1 MLSACSTHFQTLFSH
16 TPLNAPLNN
25 QLYVIL
31 DGTRADDLQILLHFM
46 YRGEAYLHQDRI
58 NSVLRTAEVLQV
70 KGLSEGPRSLEVN
83 DQLQP
88 PLQRWSPPPPQQQQ
102 QQQAPPPQQSPSPH
116 HRGSV
121 GIMGS
126 MKRKAEV
133 QHHHQQPQQ
142 HAHHRER
149 EREHLRTM
157 SPPPPASLPPP
168 SSLPSHVRSVSPSEH
183 YPYPSSSRD
192 AFGVY
197 GSAFRGMG
205 HFGGS
210 TRGSADPRSASYSPS
225 RDANPGRSSSTGGV
239 NIKSSCSSPA
249 GPRAPSGNMYNVHL
263 SKEEPVDRDDPYDIV
278 RSSSGG
284 GRPEPLMDRHTPS
297 DKGHFE
303 RRSTGGCDRSS
314 SRGSPPSPAPTP
326 GSVSSMGKSTPV
338 GGVGGV
344 FPSDS
349 TTADRE
355 LGNGLGLRGSYKESP
370 SRMRRP
376 SEDQEPPN
384 KLYIDYRGTRDE
396 LMRMSTSNASPDRR
410 TEPGN
415 NLCKAVNLKKISPII
430 AESQVTVKVYFLIGH
445 SSTTKI

>member
-16 TPLNAPLNN
+16 TPINAPINN

-88 PLQRWSPPPPQQQQ
+88 PLQRWSPPPPQPQQ
-102 QQQAPPPQQSPSPH
+102 PPPQQQQSPSPH

-133 QHHHQQPQQ
+133 QHHHHQPPQQ
-142 HAHHRER
+142 QQQHHGQ
-149 EREHLRTM
+149 HLRDRDRDLRMM
-157 SPPPPASLPPP
+157 SPPPQPSLPPP
-168 SSLPSHVRSVSPSEH
+168 NSLPSHVRSVSPSEH

-197 GSAFRGMG
+197 GSAFRGMS

-210 TRGSADPRSASYSPS
+210 SRGSADPRSASYSPS
-225 RDANPGRSSSTGGV
+225 RDAPPGRSASTGGV
-239 NIKSSCSSPA
+239 KSTCSSPA
-249 GPRAPSGNMYNVHL
+249 APRAPSGNMYGVHI
-263 SKEEPVDRDDPYDIV
+263 SKEEPVERDDPYDIV

-284 GRPEPLMDRHTPS
+284 GRVPDNMLDRHTPS
-297 DKGHFE
+297 DKNDRHFDA
-303 RRSTGGCDRSS
+303 RRSGGGCDRSS

-326 GSVSSMGKSTPV
+326 GSVSSLGKSTPV
-338 GGVGGV
+338 GAG

-349 TTADRE
+349 TTVDRE
-355 LGNGLGLRGSYKESP
+355 SGNGLGIRGSYKESP
-370 SRMRRP
+370 SRLRRT
-376 SEDQEPPN
+376 SEDMEPPN
-384 KLYIDYRGTRDE
+384 SKQYIEYRGTRE
-396 LMRMSTSNASPDRR
+396 EQLLRMRNSTNESPVDGR
-410 TEPGN
+410 TNSGYYKYIFQYQTN
-415 NLCKAVNLKKISPII
+415 CFK
-430 AESQVTVKVYFLIGH
+430 
-445 SSTTKI
+445 

>member
-16 TPLNAPLNN
+16 TPINAPINN

-88 PLQRWSPPPPQQQQ
+88 PLQRWSPPPPQTSQSSQ
-102 QQQAPPPQQSPSPH
+102 QQSPSPL

-126 MKRKAEV
+126 MKRKSEV
-133 QHHHQQPQQ
+133 HHHHQHHQSSQ
-142 HAHHRER
+142 HHGHHSRER
-149 EREHLRTM
+149 DRDHLRMM
-157 SPPPPASLPPP
+157 SPPPPAALPPP
-168 SSLPSHVRSVSPSEH
+168 PPISPNDH
-183 YPYPSSSRD
+183 YSYPSSSRD

-197 GSAFRGMG
+197 GSAFRGLPP
-205 HFGGS
+205 FGNS
-210 TRGSADPRSASYSPS
+210 SRGSADPRSTSYSPS
-225 RDANPGRSSSTGGV
+225 RDAPTGRSASTGGTGV
-239 NIKSSCSSPA
+239 KSSCSSPA
-249 GPRAPSGNMYNVHL
+249 ASAAPRAPSSNMYGVHL
-263 SKEEPVDRDDPYDIV
+263 SKEEPTERENPYDMV

-284 GRPEPLMDRHTPS
+284 MHDRHTPS
-297 DKGHFE
+297 DKSGDRHFD
-303 RRSTGGCDRSS
+303 RRNAGGGVCDRSS

-326 GSVSSMGKSTPV
+326 GSVSSLGKSTPV
-338 GGVGGV
+338 GPA

-355 LGNGLGLRGSYKESP
+355 SGNGIGARGSYKESP
-370 SRMRRP
+370 SRLRRN
-376 SEDQEPPN
+376 SEDLDPPSS
-384 KLYIDYRGTRDE
+384 KLYIDYRSSSRE
-396 LMRMSTSNASPDRR
+396 VLMSIRASNESPVDGR
-410 TEPGN
+410 PNSGK
-415 NLCKAVNLKKISPII
+415 NLNCFFWTQFIIVDYNSIVNFSVIMI
-430 AESQVTVKVYFLIGH
+430 V
-445 SSTTKI
+445 

>member
-1 MLSACSTHFQTLFSH
+1 MSFVKSSSKLVLSALGQIFKAHRLVLSACSTHFQTLFSH
-16 TPLNAPLNN
+16 TPINAPINN

-88 PLQRWSPPPPQQQQ
+88 PLQRWSPPPQQPSQPSQ
-102 QQQAPPPQQSPSPH
+102 QQSPSPL

-126 MKRKAEV
+126 MKRKAESH
-133 QHHHQQPQQ
+133 HHHQHHQSSQ
-142 HAHHRER
+142 HHGHHSRER
-149 EREHLRTM
+149 ERDHMRMM

-168 SSLPSHVRSVSPSEH
+168 SHVRAMSPPEH

-197 GSAFRGMG
+197 GSAFRGIPP
-205 HFGGS
+205 FGGS
-210 TRGSADPRSASYSPS
+210 SRGSADPRSASYSPS
-225 RDANPGRSSSTGGV
+225 RDAPPGRSASTGGAAV
-239 NIKSSCSSPA
+239 KSNSSSPA
-249 GPRAPSGNMYNVHL
+249 TAAPRAPSNSMYGVHL
-263 SKEEPVDRDDPYDIV
+263 SKEEPVDREDPYDMV
-278 RSSSGG
+278 RSSSGA
-284 GRPEPLMDRHTPS
+284 MHDRRTPS
-297 DKGHFE
+297 DKSVERHFD
-303 RRSTGGCDRSS
+303 RRSAGGGGVGCDRSS

-338 GGVGGV
+338 GAA

-355 LGNGLGLRGSYKESP
+355 PGNGIGIRGSGSFKESP
-370 SRMRRP
+370 TRLRRN
-376 SEDQEPPN
+376 SEDMDPPSS
-384 KLYIDYRGTRDE
+384 KLYIDYRASSRED
-396 LMRMSTSNASPDRR
+396 LMRMRAGGDESLVDGRPNSGK
-410 TEPGN
+410 EPS
-415 NLCKAVNLKKISPII
+415 LVMI
-430 AESQVTVKVYFLIGH
+430 
-445 SSTTKI
+445 